1 MKTSC
6 ISHPEREPLVI
17 IRKSQ
22 VEFCDG
28 NQCAAAVV
36 SYLEYWHNWKL
47 DSDQYNKKSNTIAE
61 MHGDPRSLSENVYQ
75 FHTLPEIAEGILNLY
90 STKVISEA
98 IKFLE
103 NKKIISVHKN
113 PNPRYHYDKTK
124 YFCFYPEIY
133 NSWLNARE
141 SRPGKNSASTIQKGI
156 HDTEIFPHASGK
168 NASPFGKNAAPITE
182 INNKEFNQSIKRDDF
197 QIERPNEFLSNVI
210 DSLVKRGMPIERFKY
225 PDTIETICR
234 LEKIGATVN
243 HFLEAYDLASQ
254 VATNAFGVNYLA
266 KAVSDLL
273 GRDHHLRN
281 LSAYKCPSSDN
292 KKIQHEPVYE
302 SDLSKGRSW
311 LGDIIDKDE

>member
-1 MKTSC
+1 MKTTC

-22 VEFCDG
+22 VEFCEG
-28 NQCAAAVV
+28 NQCAAAVL

-103 NKKIISVHKN
+103 IKKIISVHKN

-124 YFCFYPEIY
+124 YFCFYPEVY
-133 NSWLNARE
+133 NSWLKTRE
-141 SRPGKNSASTIQKGI
+141 SRSGKTSTSIMQKGS

-182 INNKEFNQSIKRDDF
+182 INNKEFNQSINHDNF
-197 QIERPNEFLSNVI
+197 QFENQNKFVSCVI
-210 DSLVKRGMPIERFKY
+210 NALVERGMSIERFKY
-225 PDTIETICR
+225 PDTIETILK
-234 LEKIGATVN
+234 LEKFGATVDL
-243 HFLEAYDLASQ
+243 FVEAYDLASQ
-254 VATNAFGVNYLA
+254 VTTNGFGVNYIA
-266 KAVSDLL
+266 KAITDLL
-273 GRDHHLRN
+273 DRN
-281 LSAYKCPSSDN
+281 RKLGIYKCTVSEN
-292 KKIQHEPVYE
+292 EKKQHVRVFE
-302 SDLSKGRSW
+302 SDLNNGRSW